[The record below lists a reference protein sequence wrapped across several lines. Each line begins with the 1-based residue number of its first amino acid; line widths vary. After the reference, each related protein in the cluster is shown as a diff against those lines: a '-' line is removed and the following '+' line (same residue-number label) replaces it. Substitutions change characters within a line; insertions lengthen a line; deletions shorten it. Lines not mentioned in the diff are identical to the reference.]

1 MEPHRQTVSIC
12 SLSTELGVVEA
23 IPYPNFYLAGADYSL
38 GLPNCINEFIGVAKM
53 KSTQKFRRFMGTETE
68 FGIATPT
75 QPKLSPIVTS
85 THAVVSYALRNIGTR
100 SRWDFAAEH
109 PTRDTRGSD
118 RRRYRTGAMVDPET
132 LGVANAV
139 THNGARFYVD
149 HAHPEYSS
157 PECAD
162 AWQAMV
168 YDQAGDRIA
177 LQAINDVATFSQSGT
192 SALAN
197 HGACPPL
204 KIYKNNV
211 DGKGASYGSHENY
224 LYPRSTEFAD
234 IADGLIPFFVT
245 RIIMIGAGRVG
256 LGQHGETPGFQIS
269 QRADYIE
276 QEISLETTLNRGLIN
291 TRDEPHTNPETHG
304 RLHVITGDA
313 NMSQTSTLLK
323 LGTTALV
330 LDAIDAGVRFDDLRP
345 KDPVSE
351 ISAVSHDLSLTH
363 KITLAN
369 GSSATAIEIQKEYL
383 RRVTEAVVSLT
394 EREQKVLALWE
405 EVLDLLAD
413 DPLSTAHLLDWTAK
427 YALIKGFLD
436 RGVAVSDPKIAL
448 IDLQY
453 TDVDPSKSLYHALV
467 RKGRMRTLVTDEE
480 INMAIAM
487 PPTQSRAWTRG
498 RMIERFADELVAA
511 NWQELHFAD
520 PNSPGGEIFV
530 DLTEVDGLN
539 KAAAEDIIASSPS
552 AAEAARKFLDTKSRT

>member
-1 MEPHRQTVSIC
+1 MS
-12 SLSTELGVVEA
+12 
-23 IPYPNFYLAGADYSL
+23 
-38 GLPNCINEFIGVAKM
+38 
-53 KSTQKFRRFMGTETE
+53 STQQQQFHRFMGTETE

-75 QPKLSPIVTS
+75 QPKLSPIITS
-85 THAVVSYALRNIGTR
+85 THAVVSYALRNIGAR

-109 PTRDTRGSD
+109 PTRDTRGGD
-118 RRRYRTGAMVDPET
+118 RQRYRSTPMVDPEA

-177 LQAINDVATFSQSGT
+177 LQAIKDVAAFSERGE
-192 SALAN
+192 SALSK
-197 HGACPPL
+197 HQPCPPL

-224 LYPRSTEFAD
+224 LYPRSTDFAA
-234 IADGLIPFFVT
+234 ITDGLIPFFVT

-256 LGQHGETPGFQIS
+256 RGQHGEHPGFQIS

-291 TRDEPHTNPETHG
+291 TRDEPHTDAQSYG

-323 LGTTALV
+323 LGTAALV

-345 KDPVSE
+345 VDPVAE
-351 ISAVSHDLSLTH
+351 ISAVSHDLSLQH
-363 KITLAN
+363 QIELVD
-369 GSSATAIEIQKEYL
+369 GSRATAIEIQREYL
-383 RRVTEAVVSLT
+383 KRTREVCEDPTSTQARVFE
-394 EREQKVLALWE
+394 LWAH
-405 EVLDLLAD
+405 VLDLLAE
-413 DPLSTAHLLDWTAK
+413 DPLSSAHLLDWTAK
-427 YALIKGFLD
+427 YALIKGYLD
-436 RGVAVSDPKIAL
+436 RGVDVTDPKIAL

-453 TDVDPSKSLYHALV
+453 TDIDPTKSLYHALV
-467 RKGRMRTLVTDEE
+467 RKGRMQTLASEDE
-480 INMAIAM
+480 ISLAVAH
-487 PPTQSRAWTRG
+487 PPEQSRAWTRG
-498 RMIERFADELVAA
+498 RMVERFADDLVAA
-511 NWQELHFAD
+511 NWQELHFVD
-520 PNSPGGEIFV
+520 SSSPKGEIFL
-530 DLTEVDGLN
+530 DLTAVDGFT
-539 KAAAEDIIASSPS
+539 KKQAEEIIASSDT
-552 AAEAARKFLDTKSRT
+552 AAQAVRRLTAS

>member
-1 MEPHRQTVSIC
+1 MN
-12 SLSTELGVVEA
+12 STK
-23 IPYPNFYLAGADYSL
+23 NFH
-38 GLPNCINEFIGVAKM
+38 
-53 KSTQKFRRFMGTETE
+53 RFMGTETE
-68 FGIATPT
+68 YGISTPT

-109 PTRDTRGSD
+109 PTRDTRGGD
-118 RRRYRTGAMVDPET
+118 RQRYRTGSMVDPET
-132 LGVANAV
+132 LGVANVV
-139 THNGARFYVD
+139 THSGARFYVD

-157 PECAD
+157 PECCD
-162 AWQAMV
+162 AWQAMI

-177 LQAINDVATFSQSGT
+177 LQAINDVATFAESGT

-224 LYPRSTEFAD
+224 LYPRTTDFAD

-256 LGQHGETPGFQIS
+256 LGQRGETPGFQIS

-291 TRDEPHTNPETHG
+291 TRDEPHTDAETHG

-313 NMSQTSTLLK
+313 NMSQTATLLK

-330 LDAIDAGVRFDDLRP
+330 LDAIDAGVRFTDLRP
-345 KDPVSE
+345 ADPVAE
-351 ISAVSHDLSLTH
+351 ISAVSHDVSLTH
-363 KITLAN
+363 KITLAD
-369 GSSATAIEIQKEYL
+369 GSEATAIEIQREYL
-383 RRVTEAVVSLT
+383 NRVREVATEHTATGSSAVDT
-394 EREQKVLALWE
+394 TVLELWE

-413 DPLSTAHLLDWTAK
+413 DPLSTSHLLDWTAK
-427 YALIKGFLD
+427 YALIKGYLD
-436 RGVAVSDPKIAL
+436 RGVAVNDPKIAL

-453 TDVDPSKSLYHALV
+453 TDVDPAKSLYHALV
-467 RKGRMRTLVTDEE
+467 RKGRMRTLASDDD
-480 INMAIAM
+480 INAAMAM
-487 PPTQSRAWTRG
+487 PPAESRAWTRG
-498 RMIERFADELVAA
+498 RMIERFTDELVAA

-520 PNSPGGEIFV
+520 AESPGGEVFV
-530 DLTEVDGLN
+530 DLTDLTGLN
-539 KAAAEDIIASSPS
+539 KAAAEEIISSS
-552 AAEAARKFLDTKSRT
+552 ANAPEAARRLNRVQKTG

>member
-1 MEPHRQTVSIC
+1 MNSNQ
-12 SLSTELGVVEA
+12 
-23 IPYPNFYLAGADYSL
+23 NFH
-38 GLPNCINEFIGVAKM
+38 
-53 KSTQKFRRFMGTETE
+53 RFMGTETE
-68 FGIATPT
+68 YGISTPT

-109 PTRDTRGSD
+109 PTRDTRGGD
-118 RRRYRTGAMVDPET
+118 RQRYRTGSMVDPET
-132 LGVANAV
+132 LGVANVV
-139 THNGARFYVD
+139 THSGARFYVD

-157 PECAD
+157 PECSD
-162 AWQAMV
+162 AWQAMI

-177 LQAINDVATFSQSGT
+177 LQAINDVATFAESGT

-224 LYPRSTEFAD
+224 LYPRTTDFAA

-256 LGQHGETPGFQIS
+256 LGQRGETPGFQIS

-291 TRDEPHTNPETHG
+291 TRDEPHTDAETHG

-313 NMSQTSTLLK
+313 NMSQTATLLK

-330 LDAIDAGVRFDDLRP
+330 LDAIDAGVNFTDLRP
-345 KDPVSE
+345 ADPVAE

-363 KITLAN
+363 KITLAD
-369 GSSATAIEIQKEYL
+369 GSRATAIEIQREYL
-383 RRVTEAVVSLT
+383 KRVRDIATTDTATGPSAVET
-394 EREQKVLALWE
+394 KVLELWE

-413 DPLSTAHLLDWTAK
+413 DPLSTSHLLDWTAK
-427 YALIKGFLD
+427 YALIKGYLD
-436 RGVAVSDPKIAL
+436 RGVAVNDPKIAL

-453 TDVDPSKSLYHALV
+453 TDVDPAKSLYHALV
-467 RKGRMRTLVTDEE
+467 RKGRMRTLASEDD
-480 INMAIAM
+480 INAAMAM
-487 PPTQSRAWTRG
+487 PPAESRAWTRG

-520 PNSPGGEIFV
+520 AESPGGEIFV
-530 DLTEVDGLN
+530 DRTDLTRLN
-539 KAAAEDIIASSPS
+539 KAAAEDIISSS
-552 AAEAARKFLDTKSRT
+552 ANAPEAARRLNHVQKTD